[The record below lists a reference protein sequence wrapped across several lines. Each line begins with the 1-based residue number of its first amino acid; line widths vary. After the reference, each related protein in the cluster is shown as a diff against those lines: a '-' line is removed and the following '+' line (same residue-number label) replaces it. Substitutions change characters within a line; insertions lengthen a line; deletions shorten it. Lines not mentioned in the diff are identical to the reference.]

1 MDTYLAITSKRDRN
15 AHDLES
21 RPIPSAVIQRILD
34 AGRLSGSA
42 SNKQPW
48 RFLIVDDAATRERL
62 ADTVYEPGNVRG
74 AALVIAITGARPFD
88 LGRCAQ
94 NMMLAAWNEGVSSTP
109 NGVEKKD
116 AAAEILGLEEAP
128 ATVLTF
134 GYPAR
139 HPGAESRTAEEW
151 SARANRRPVED
162 SVERL

>member
-1 MDTYLAITSKRDRN
+1 MDTYLAITSKRDR
-15 AHDLES
+15 DTDDVDP
-21 RPIPSAVIQRILD
+21 RQIPDEVVEHILD

-48 RFLIVDDAATRERL
+48 RFLIVDDAAKRERL

-74 AALVIAITGARPFD
+74 ATLVIAIAGMRPFD

-109 NGVEKKD
+109 NGVESKD

-128 ATVLTF
+128 VIVLTF

-151 SARANRRPVED
+151 SVRANRRPVEE

>member
-1 MDTYLAITSKRDRN
+1 MDTYLTIASKRDRDTDD
-15 AHDLES
+15 ADP
-21 RPIPSAVIQRILD
+21 RPIPDEVVERILD

-48 RFLIVDDAATRERL
+48 RFLIVDDAEKRERL
-62 ADTVYEPGNVRG
+62 ADAVYEPGNVRG
-74 AALVIAITGARPFD
+74 ATLVVAIAGARPFD

-109 NGVEKKD
+109 NGVEDKD

-128 ATVLTF
+128 VTVLTF
-134 GYPAR
+134 GYPAK
-139 HPGAESRTAEEW
+139 HPGAESRTAEDW
-151 SARANRRPVED
+151 SGRANRRPVAE

>member
-1 MDTYLAITSKRDRN
+1 MDTYLAIASKRDR
-15 AHDLES
+15 DTDDVDQ
-21 RPIPSAVIQRILD
+21 RPVPDEVVQRILD

-48 RFLIVDDAATRERL
+48 RFLIVDDAAKRERL

-74 AALVIAITGARPFD
+74 ATLVIAITGARPFD

-94 NMMLAAWNEGVSSTP
+94 SMMLVAWNEGVSSTP
-109 NGVEKKD
+109 NGVEDKD

-128 ATVLTF
+128 VTVLTF

-151 SARANRRPVED
+151 SARANRRPVEE